1 MNFNNWKRS
10 THQNYDNPTE
20 CNQKERY
27 CEICDIE
34 ESKTYFIEDT
44 NICQDCKEEEEE
56 KEYIKEYILPYET
69 HENKNLYY
77 EGCIQYDK
85 EYIKEHKKYNTLFN

>member
-1 MNFNNWKRS
+1 MNFNNWKQS
-10 THQNYDNPTE
+10 TDQNYDDPTE
-20 CNQKERY
+20 YNEKPRY